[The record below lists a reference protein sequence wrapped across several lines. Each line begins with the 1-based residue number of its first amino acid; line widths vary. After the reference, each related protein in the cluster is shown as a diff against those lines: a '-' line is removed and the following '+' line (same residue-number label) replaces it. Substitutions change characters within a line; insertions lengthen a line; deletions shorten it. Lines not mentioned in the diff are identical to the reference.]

1 MVFMNTFG
9 IITSV
14 SQGLQKEQRGRDTA
28 GSFLS
33 ENTHSTLNFKYCSFY
48 TGLEGTVRWPEV
60 QPWALDSCSGLSSVP
75 PRSGPPLAL
84 SSTFRGRQV
93 SLHKVAVMLCIGSKP
108 QPAELTPKAR
118 GPCAMQLPEPIR
130 CRTVTEIVSN
140 RCSLR
145 GSPWHKK
152 PGEMNYLGLR
162 ETQLSMFSWT
172 IQLPQ

>member
-33 ENTHSTLNFKYCSFY
+33 ENTHSNLNSKYCSFH

-60 QPWALDSCSGLSSVP
+60 QPWAQDSDSGLLSAP
-75 PRSGPPLAL
+75 PRSGPPPAL
-84 SSTFRGRQV
+84 SSIFRGRQV
-93 SLHKVAVMLCIGSKP
+93 SLHKVTVTLCIGSKP
-108 QPAELTPKAR
+108 HPAELTPTAR

-140 RCSLR
+140 RCNLR
-145 GSPWHKK
+145 SSPWHKK
-152 PGEMNYLGLR
+152 PGGNELLG
-162 ETQLSMFSWT
+162 T
-172 IQLPQ
+172 